1 MITLQ
6 NMIFANPQAYQVFP
20 NMVNPYNTGTTELAR
35 YTGYLIITDNN
46 GNTHSFTNTS
56 TIDFTTISGL
66 VTIDNV
72 TDRGSVQ
79 LGRWRIPQSIII
91 TNDITITVTPIAEVS
106 SDGATITPQYEV
118 KHNTYHNGELTESV
132 VITPDN
138 VTLQSNVEW
147 ITISNNQIVVAANTN
162 TEARQGQVTIQV
174 QFQEYST
181 TANYDIVQAGY
192 DIEQDIMQSMVLW
205 YDIAKQG
212 ATNESMATTPTLIDH
227 SGNGHDATCYNFAW
241 SLMSGIGG
249 YNMDSTDWA
258 VYSSA
263 EYTRPNAT
271 TIHITKVAPNNND
284 LLIAWISEH
293 STKKIPAGTKFT
305 LPAIKYKVTGI
316 KGNELRV
323 YVRGDE
329 SGYSQ
334 VISDGVEYYFEGG
347 EFTTS
352 QDIIC
357 GFEIGWVDLNR
368 TEREVDITVE
378 LLPSYPNALVSDGVD
393 DYCLVEGLPLLNK
406 EDGYT
411 VIAKRKWLTEDL
423 TVESLKDKCF
433 LSDMPDRGEPFG
445 GAYAIELNLS
455 NGCNAQSCGSR
466 TIVNISEDDI
476 VYQTSKSYCGQNIK
490 ISSDFVEGN
499 GIFNLFKFGGSYQ
512 SPIALNSIL
521 LFNRD
526 LSTDEIEWVKTN
538 LIESEQ

>member
-56 TIDFTTISGL
+56 AIDFTTISGL

-72 TDRGSVQ
+72 TDRGSVR
-79 LGRWRIPQSIII
+79 LGRWQIAQSIII
-91 TNDITITVTPIAEVS
+91 TNDITVTVTPIAEVS

-118 KHNTYHNGELTESV
+118 KHNTYHNGELTESI

-162 TEARQGQVTIQV
+162 AEARQGQVTIQV
-174 QFQEYST
+174 SYQEYNTS
-181 TANYDIVQAGY
+181 ANYDIVQAGY

-393 DYCLVEGLPLLNK
+393 DYCLVEGLPILTK
-406 EDGYT
+406 EKGYT
-411 VIAKRKWLTEDL
+411 VIAKRKWIITGLGAVCSKMRNNNGAFQLERVNGIVEYPNNSVSYNQYNPV
-423 TVESLKDKCF
+423 TV
-433 LSDMPDRGEPFG
+433 
-445 GAYAIELNLS
+445 N
-455 NGCNAQSCGSR
+455 N
-466 TIVNISEDDI
+466 DDAI
-476 VYQTSKSYCGQNIK
+476 VYQTTYDYNGSTSLSTKDVLDT
-490 ISSDFVEGN
+490 DFMSICSVTSEIYSRHS
-499 GIFNLFKFGGSYQ
+499 GIVLYS
-512 SPIALNSIL
+512 LL
-521 LFNRD
+521 LFDRD
-526 LSTDEIEWVKTN
+526 LTTEEIEWVKTN
-538 LIESEQ
+538 LIEAEQ

>member
-56 TIDFTTISGL
+56 AIDFTTISGL

-91 TNDITITVTPIAEVS
+91 TNDITITVTPIDEVS

-118 KHNTYHNGELTESV
+118 KHNTYHNGELTESI

-212 ATNESMATTPTLIDH
+212 ATNESMAANPKLIDL

-241 SLMSGIGG
+241 TEDSGMS
-249 YNMDSTDWA
+249 
-258 VYSSA
+258 
-263 EYTRPNAT
+263 
-271 TIHITKVAPNNND
+271 
-284 LLIAWISEH
+284 
-293 STKKIPAGTKFT
+293 T
-305 LPAIKYKVTGI
+305 L
-316 KGNELRV
+316 N
-323 YVRGDE
+323 
-329 SGYSQ
+329 
-334 VISDGVEYYFEGG
+334 
-347 EFTTS
+347 
-352 QDIIC
+352 
-357 GFEIGWVDLNR
+357 
-368 TEREVDITVE
+368 
-378 LLPSYPNALVSDGVD
+378 YPNALVSDGVD

-411 VIAKRKWLTEDL
+411 VIAKRKWLSEVNVKDL
-423 TVESLKDKCF
+423 IHPFISKNNDSTVNNLGAFLFEAVLKDENSSKAIAN
-433 LSDMPDRGEPFG
+433 FG
-445 GAYAIELNLS
+445 SINTLDSFSQED
-455 NGCNAQSCGSR
+455 
-466 TIVNISEDDI
+466 IS
-476 VYQTSKSYCGQNIK
+476 YQTSKYYNGTIITAGNQPDVQK
-490 ISSDFVEGN
+490 IRMFCLSASEG
-499 GIFNLFKFGGSYQ
+499 FTQ
-512 SPIALNSIL
+512 IALYSLL

-526 LSTDEIEWVKTN
+526 LTTEEIEWVKNN